1 VTLQPTVAADG
12 NTDGSVVDPVV
23 VLDGGVGVGVLD
35 GGVGVG
41 VLDGGVGVGVLGV
54 ETGAATRRST
64 MNRYEYFVAGTAAPA
79 LE

>member
-23 VLDGGVGVGVLD
+23 VLD